1 MTKLSPKFRGLILA
15 LLAGFSI
22 LGAMS
27 DAAAQI
33 KVDLALPR
41 SLFIRYEPV
50 VATVTITNLTG
61 GNLQLADVENH
72 KWFSFHIENAD
83 GQLVPPYNVDY
94 NLDPVE
100 IPSGASIKRSVDITP
115 LYPIS
120 EFGTYRIR
128 ATVYDQTTGQYFSS
142 VPPLNIEVTEGQLLW
157 QQTVGVP
164 DGAGDGKSRTVSL
177 LSFRLPETEDLYLRI
192 EDKDSGIIY
201 CTHQLGRTLSF
212 SKPLVQ
218 LDQQNQVHVLQGIAP
233 RQFIYTHVDLN
244 GKVLER
250 KEYDGSETSRPVL
263 ARNTD
268 GSIAVRGGLY
278 VDAEAV
284 AKAAASATPPP
295 GVGDRPMPVP
305 KD

>member
-1 MTKLSPKFRGLILA
+1 MTKLSPKSRGLILA

-33 KVDLALPR
+33 KVDMALR
-41 SLFIRYEPV
+41 RALFIRYEPV

-61 GNLQLADVENH
+61 NNLQLADVGNH

-83 GQLVPPYNVDY
+83 GELVPPYNVDY

-100 IPSGASIKRSVDITP
+100 IPPGASIKRSVDITP

-128 ATVYDQTTGQYFSS
+128 ATVYDQTTGHYFSS

-164 DGAGDGKSRTVSL
+164 EGAGDGKSRTVSL
-177 LSFRLPETEDLYLRI
+177 LSFRLPDMEDLYLRI
-192 EDKDSGIIY
+192 EDKDSGVIY

-212 SKPLVQ
+212 SKPQVE
-218 LDQQNQVHVLQGIAP
+218 LDPQNQVHVLQGIAP

-250 KEYDGSETSRPVL
+250 KEYDGSETARPML
-263 ARNTD
+263 ARNVD
-268 GSIAVRGGLY
+268 GSIAVRGGMY
-278 VDAEAV
+278 VDAEAQ
-284 AKAAASATPPP
+284 AKAAASATPTP
-295 GVGDRPMPVP
+295 GVGERPVPVP